1 MRLSLPRRD
10 NRPVPD
16 ERILAIDIGA
26 GTMDVLLHDPAKPME
41 NAVQL
46 VLPSA
51 TSLVGRRIE
60 SARRAGRPVFL
71 HGNLMGGYHTTNA
84 VWKHLEAGLA
94 VYSTERAAR
103 TVHDDLDLLTRR
115 GVRIVERAP
124 ADAVA
129 IELRDLDLAKLA
141 RVLGTYDLTIPQTI
155 AVAAQD
161 HGFSPKSSNRL
172 FRFEHWRRFLVP
184 GSTLAEHI
192 WTKPPEYMTRLLAI
206 QDDAPGAIVADTGP
220 VAVLG
225 ALEDERVAA
234 EAERGACIVNIGN
247 QHTLALLVRGEE
259 LFGVMEHHTE
269 SMNTQKLERL
279 VARLV
284 AGTIAHDE
292 VFDDDGHGALVLDDY
307 RGEAP
312 FAFVAVTGPNRAM
325 AKPLGWYF
333 AAPHGAMML
342 SGCFGLVRGIRS
354 RSERGP
360 ALVGEA
366 SRKVPDGNE

>member
-1 MRLSLPRRD
+1 MSD
-10 NRPVPD
+10 A
-16 ERILAIDIGA
+16 RILAIDIGA
-26 GTMDVLLHDPAKPME
+26 GTMDVLLKDPSQPMQ
-41 NAVQL
+41 NAVKL
-46 VLPSA
+46 VLPSG
-51 TSLVGRRIE
+51 TSIIGRRIE

-84 VWKHLEAGLA
+84 VWRHLEAGLA
-94 VYSTERAAR
+94 VYATERAAR
-103 TVHDDLDLLTRR
+103 TIHDDLELLQRK
-115 GVRIVERAP
+115 GVRITNDP
-124 ADAVA
+124 SPDAIA
-129 IELRDLDLAKLA
+129 IELHDLDLARLA
-141 RVLGTYDLTIPQTI
+141 KVLGPYDVTIPPTV

-184 GSTLAEHI
+184 GSTLTDHI
-192 WTKPPEYMTRLLAI
+192 WTRPPDYMTRLLAI
-206 QDDAPGAIVADTGP
+206 QADAPGAIVADTGP

-234 EAERGACIVNIGN
+234 EAERGACIVNVGN

-269 SMNTQKLERL
+269 SMSTAKLERL

-284 AGTIAHDE
+284 AGSITHDE
-292 VFDDDGHGALVLDDY
+292 VFTDDGHGALVLDAY
-307 RGEAP
+307 RASAP
-312 FAFVAVTGPNRAM
+312 FEFVAVTGPNRAM

-342 SGCFGLVRGIRS
+342 SGCFGLVRGVRDITARFAQPS
-354 RSERGP
+354 G
-360 ALVGEA
+360 
-366 SRKVPDGNE
+366 K

>member
-1 MRLSLPRRD
+1 MA
-10 NRPVPD
+10 D

-26 GTMDVLLHDPAKPME
+26 GTMDVLLYDPAQPME

-60 SARRAGRPVFL
+60 NARRAGRPVFL

-84 VWKHLEAGLA
+84 VWKHLEAGLG
-94 VYSTERAAR
+94 VYATERAAR
-103 TVHDDLDLLTRR
+103 TVHDDLELLTRR
-115 GVRIVERAP
+115 GVQIVDRTP
-124 ADAVA
+124 ANAVA

-141 RVLGTYDLTIPQTI
+141 KVLGTYDVTIPQTI

-184 GSTLAEHI
+184 GSTLADHI
-192 WTKPPEYMTRLLAI
+192 WNQPPEYMTRLLAI

-269 SMNTQKLERL
+269 SMNTEKLERL
-279 VARLV
+279 VGRLI
-284 AGTIAHDE
+284 AGTITHDE
-292 VFDDDGHGALVLDDY
+292 VFDDDGHGALVLDEY
-307 RGEAP
+307 RDADP
-312 FAFVAVTGPNRAM
+312 YSFVAVTGPTRAL

-342 SGCFGLVRGIRS
+342 SGCFGLVRGIGRMN
-354 RSERGP
+354 ERGP
-360 ALVGEA
+360 ALMGEA
-366 SRKVPDGNE
+366 SRKVPDENE

>member
-1 MRLSLPRRD
+1 MT
-10 NRPVPD
+10 D

-26 GTMDVLLHDPAKPME
+26 GTMDVLLSDPAQPME

-60 SARRAGRPVFL
+60 NARRAGRPVFL

-84 VWKHLEAGLA
+84 VWKHLEAGLG
-94 VYSTERAAR
+94 VYATARAAR
-103 TVHDDLDLLTRR
+103 TVHDDLELLTRR
-115 GVRIVERAP
+115 GVQIVDRAP

-141 RVLGTYDLTIPQTI
+141 KVLGTYDVTIPQTI

-184 GSTLAEHI
+184 GSTLVDHI
-192 WTKPPEYMTRLLAI
+192 WNEPPEYMTRLLAI
-206 QDDAPGAIVADTGP
+206 QEDAPGAIVADTGP

-259 LFGVMEHHTE
+259 LLGVMEHHTE
-269 SMNTQKLERL
+269 SMSTEKLERL
-279 VARLV
+279 VARLI
-284 AGTIAHDE
+284 AGTITHDE
-292 VFDDDGHGALVLDDY
+292 VFDDDGHGALVLDGY
-307 RGEAP
+307 RDGDP
-312 FAFVAVTGPNRAM
+312 YAFVAVTGPNRAM
-325 AKPLGWYF
+325 AKPLGWYW

-354 RSERGP
+354 LSERGP
-360 ALVGEA
+360 ALMGEA
-366 SRKVPDGNE
+366 SRKVPDENE

>member
-1 MRLSLPRRD
+1 MS
-10 NRPVPD
+10 D

-26 GTMDVLLHDPAKPME
+26 GTMDVLLHDPAQPME
-41 NAVQL
+41 NNVQL

-60 SARRAGRPVFL
+60 NARRAGKAVFL

-84 VWKHLEAGLA
+84 VWKHLAAGLA
-94 VYSTERAAR
+94 VYATERAAR
-103 TVHDDLDLLTRR
+103 TVHDDLELLTRR
-115 GVRIVERAP
+115 GVQLVDRAP
-124 ADAVA
+124 HDAVA
-129 IELRDLDLAKLA
+129 IELRDLDLARLA
-141 RVLGTYDLTIPQTI
+141 KVLGPYDLTIPRTI

-184 GSTLAEHI
+184 GSTLRDHI

-234 EAERGACIVNIGN
+234 EAERGACIVNVGN

-259 LFGVMEHHTE
+259 LLGVMEHHTE
-269 SMNTQKLERL
+269 SMTTEKLERL
-279 VARLV
+279 VTRLI
-284 AGTIAHDE
+284 AGSITHDE
-292 VFDDDGHGALVLDDY
+292 VFDDDGHGALVLDGY
-307 RGEAP
+307 RDMDP
-312 FAFVAVTGPNRAM
+312 FAFIAVTGPNRAM

-342 SGCFGLVRGIRS
+342 SGCFGLVRGIRALD
-354 RSERGP
+354 ERDPVLADG
-360 ALVGEA
+360 V
-366 SRKVPDGNE
+366 SRKVPDANE

>member
-1 MRLSLPRRD
+1 MS
-10 NRPVPD
+10 D

-26 GTMDVLLHDPAKPME
+26 GTMDVLLHDPSQPAE

-51 TSLVGRRIE
+51 TSLVGRRIA
-60 SARRAGRPVFL
+60 SATRAGKAVFL
-71 HGNLMGGYHTTNA
+71 HGNLMGGYHTTIA
-84 VWKHLEAGLA
+84 VWKHLEAGLR
-94 VYSTERAAR
+94 VYATERAAS
-103 TVHDDLDLLTRR
+103 TVHDDLDLLRQR
-115 GVRIVERAP
+115 GLIITDVPP
-124 ADAVA
+124 AGAVA
-129 IELRDLDLAKLA
+129 IEMRDLDLAKLA
-141 RVLGTYDLTIPQTI
+141 KVLGTYELTMPRTV

-161 HGFSPKSSNRL
+161 HGFSPKASNRL

-184 GSTLAEHI
+184 GGTLVDHI
-192 WTKPPEYMTRLLAI
+192 WTTPPEYMTRLLAI

-225 ALEDERVAA
+225 ALEDERVGAA
-234 EAERGACIVNIGN
+234 AERGACIVNVGN

-269 SMNTQKLERL
+269 SMTTAKLERL
-279 VARLV
+279 VGRLI
-284 AGTIAHDE
+284 AGTITHDE
-292 VFDDDGHGALVLDDY
+292 VFADDGHGALVLDAY
-307 RGEAP
+307 REHVQ

-342 SGCFGLVRGIRS
+342 SGCFGLVRGIGQLN
-354 RSERGP
+354 ERGP

-366 SRKVPDGNE
+366 SRKAPDEIE